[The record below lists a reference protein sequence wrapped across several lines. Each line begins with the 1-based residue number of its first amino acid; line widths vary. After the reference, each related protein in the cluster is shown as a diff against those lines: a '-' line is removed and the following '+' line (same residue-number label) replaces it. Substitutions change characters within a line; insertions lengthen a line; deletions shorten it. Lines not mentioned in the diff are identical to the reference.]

1 MDICNDV
8 FYLEYKE
15 ILQSNKKKNKFS
27 EYIDLNGHFTKKD
40 IQIANKHMKSA
51 LPYWSPPKSK
61 LKLW

>member
-51 LPYWSPPKSK
+51 LPY
-61 LKLW
+61 